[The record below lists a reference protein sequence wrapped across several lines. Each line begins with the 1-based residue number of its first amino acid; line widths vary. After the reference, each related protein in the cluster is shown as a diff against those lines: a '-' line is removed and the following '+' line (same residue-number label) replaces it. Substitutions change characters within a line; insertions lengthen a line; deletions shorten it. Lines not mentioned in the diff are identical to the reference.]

1 MHVLL
6 LLYMCFYVLRSHSQ
20 ATGGDQANAI
30 YLELERMGFKAWYGE
45 WTAEAIHSVQLPIPD

>member
-1 MHVLL
+1 MIWPHM
-6 LLYMCFYVLRSHSQ
+6 LLYACVCLCSHCQS
-20 ATGGDQANAI
+20 TGGDQGNAI